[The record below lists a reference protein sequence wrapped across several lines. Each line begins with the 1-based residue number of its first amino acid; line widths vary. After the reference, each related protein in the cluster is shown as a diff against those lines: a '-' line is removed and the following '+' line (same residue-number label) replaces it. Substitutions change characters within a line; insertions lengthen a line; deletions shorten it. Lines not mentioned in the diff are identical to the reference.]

1 MMALIT
7 DADSERFEREL
18 AYRLLGHENRINEYP
33 LDTVS
38 SDIWSVLLVVF
49 VVFVIGYPIVMG
61 ILRRP
66 L

>member
-1 MMALIT
+1 
-7 DADSERFEREL
+7 
-18 AYRLLGHENRINEYP
+18 LLGHENRINEYP